1 MRVKSKKD
9 RLNGVMA
16 AVAEAIDVPREV
28 LVNEPE
34 VCLKGQSVLTVTN
47 HAGVGAYS
55 ESALW
60 VRTAVGPLSVWGKG
74 LFIERFSREMR
85 EELEAGNVNCVE
97 GDAAHYGFNKGEL
110 EEVTRIAYDPKFYSV
125 KFACENTG
133 KLGTMMRYAKSGGPA
148 YVARVIKDKGSGR

>member
-34 VCLKGQSVLTVTN
+34 VCLQGQSVLTVTN

-60 VRTAVGPLSVWGKG
+60 VRTAVGPL
-74 LFIERFSREMR
+74 LSRPW
-85 EELEAGNVNCVE
+85 AG
-97 GDAAHYGFNKGEL
+97 
-110 EEVTRIAYDPKFYSV
+110 EVASAMGVPFTRP
-125 KFACENTG
+125 
-133 KLGTMMRYAKSGGPA
+133 SG
-148 YVARVIKDKGSGR
+148 VAQAV

>member
-34 VCLKGQSVLTVTN
+34 VCLQGQSVLTITN

-74 LFIERFSREMR
+74 LFIERFSRETLVVR
-85 EELEAGNVNCVE
+85 GQVE
-97 GDAAHYGFNKGEL
+97 GLQFGALPGGE
-110 EEVTRIAYDPKFYSV
+110 K
-125 KFACENTG
+125 
-133 KLGTMMRYAKSGGPA
+133 
-148 YVARVIKDKGSGR
+148 